1 MLSRSKIL
9 EDKLDVGPGQYSPTY
24 NFGKEKSPAFRYSCL
39 DLACAQNKIATAK
52 INQDPDSMNT
62 GRNWQ

>member
-24 NFGKEKSPAFRYSCL
+24 HYGKEKSPAFRY
-39 DLACAQNKIATAK
+39 IY
-52 INQDPDSMNT
+52 
-62 GRNWQ
+62 